1 MNSSH
6 SAVRQF
12 TPHHSTPSSYESS
25 VSPSESSESS
35 VEESLVDGSDAD
47 SKGSNSAAL
56 KSKNNTPKLSIKS
69 KEKLH
74 KAELFS
80 NLPAS
85 GRAVDKSSLTHAS
98 TVLNVSDQSSVSQ
111 ENQVPE
117 ILPASE
123 PRLETRVKYFTLG
136 VSAVIGLSMPFIML
150 LSPKDLT
157 NRAAWVG
164 VAASSGLFLGTVY
177 CYVDYAIGLRE
188 QIRLQRNAASS
199 PA

>member
-12 TPHHSTPSSYESS
+12 TPHHSTSSSYESS
-25 VSPSESSESS
+25 VKESQ
-35 VEESLVDGSDAD
+35 VDGSGSD
-47 SKGSNSAAL
+47 SEESNSVT
-56 KSKNNTPKLSIKS
+56 SKAKNKAPTVNIKT
-69 KEKLH
+69 KEKIP

-80 NLPAS
+80 YSPAS
-85 GRAVDKSSLTHAS
+85 GRAVDKSNRAHAS

-164 VAASSGLFLGTVY
+164 VAASSSLFLGTIY

>member
-1 MNSSH
+1 MDATNPS
-6 SAVRQF
+6 
-12 TPHHSTPSSYESS
+12 PNKDKLNYSSYEPS
-25 VSPSESSESS
+25 VSASESSESL
-35 VEESLVDGSDAD
+35 VEQSHIDGRDTD
-47 SKGSNSAAL
+47 SEVSNSVAL
-56 KSKNNTPKLSIKS
+56 KSKNNTPRVSTITT
-69 KEKLH
+69 EKLT

-80 NLPAS
+80 NTSAS
-85 GRAVDKSSLTHAS
+85 VHLVDKSKLTHSARVAN
-98 TVLNVSDQSSVSQ
+98 VLDQSGVSQ
-111 ENQVPE
+111 ESQAPK

-123 PRLETRVKYFTLG
+123 PRLEARVKYFTLG

-164 VAASSGLFLGTVY
+164 VAAASGLFLGTVY

>member
-1 MNSSH
+1 MKSGHSAERRITSPNSHSSSH
-6 SAVRQF
+6 
-12 TPHHSTPSSYESS
+12 
-25 VSPSESSESS
+25 ESS
-35 VEESLVDGSDAD
+35 VEESQVDGSGSD
-47 SKGSNSAAL
+47 SEESNSAAL
-56 KSKNNTPKLSIKS
+56 KSKNNTPKLSIKR
-69 KEKLH
+69 KEKLN

-80 NLPAS
+80 YSLAS
-85 GRAVDKSSLTHAS
+85 GLSVDKSILTHAS
-98 TVLNVSDQSSVSQ
+98 TVFNVSDQSSVSQ

-164 VAASSGLFLGTVY
+164 VAASSGLFLGTIY